1 MQKYQPFQKMASG
14 GYVWRR
20 LLTVLT
26 VVVTLLGCVGG
37 FLDEGAAEVELLD
50 DARLWCAGVLGV

>member
-1 MQKYQPFQKMASG
+1 MQRYQLFQKWSMAD
-14 GYVWRR
+14 VWRR

-50 DARLWCAGVLGV
+50 DACLWCAGVLVV